1 MVQQIYH
8 LVQFKIK
15 KQSPA
20 ANLSSTRAIVVMES
34 IYKKSFFFSFL
45 VMKRKEIV
53 VIAESDF
60 SFMTARKTCM
70 NHEAN
75 ERSGLDFKGSA
86 ESQTQPFQID
96 HING

>member
-1 MVQQIYH
+1 MKVLDKH
-8 LVQFKIK
+8 
-15 KQSPA
+15 
-20 ANLSSTRAIVVMES
+20 ES
-34 IYKKSFFFSFL
+34 NCGNGKHIQEINFFSFQ

-53 VIAESDF
+53 VIAENDF

-96 HING
+96 HINA